1 MPDCDMGGGCA
12 GPVTHIG
19 EKGYV
24 YCAEHAIMRRGYER
38 TRKLRPW
45 EQRAVSRGQRLLSYA
60 APSYA
65 EHVAHYGTLG
75 IALEPVTGGIAL

>member
-1 MPDCDMGGGCA
+1 
-12 GPVTHIG
+12 
-19 EKGYV
+19 
-24 YCAEHAIMRRGYER
+24 MRRGYER